1 MKIIADTGRCVG
13 AGQCVLTEP
22 TVFDQN
28 EDDGTVM
35 VLIEEPEGDQLEAA
49 REAVNICPS
58 QALSLAE

>member
-1 MKIIADTGRCVG
+1 
-13 AGQCVLTEP
+13 VLTEP

>member
-1 MKIIADTGRCVG
+1 MKIIADTERCVG

-28 EDDGTVM
+28 EDDGTV
-35 VLIEEPEGDQLEAA
+35 VILIDEPEGDQLAA
-49 REAVNICPS
+49 VRDAVNICPS